1 MCLHLCVTWF
11 SSLYLQNLKTL
22 KAFIFKNIKIK
33 LRICGILERLIF
45 TFRGIWNVPYMANV
59 YLIKGKTLRS
69 EMNERNYFV
78 RDKLDP
84 DMALCRNAREMVGY
98 TMMACLN
105 VSVRWLAFPVLM
117 CHLFWCPFSFWF
129 VVLAN
134 FFGSVLKYWKQLWR
148 IIYLWN
154 IYL

>member
-1 MCLHLCVTWF
+1 
-11 SSLYLQNLKTL
+11 
-22 KAFIFKNIKIK
+22 
-33 LRICGILERLIF
+33 
-45 TFRGIWNVPYMANV
+45 MANV

-105 VSVRWLAFPVLM
+105 VLIKWLA
-117 CHLFWCPFSFWF
+117 
-129 VVLAN
+129 
-134 FFGSVLKYWKQLWR
+134 
-148 IIYLWN
+148 
-154 IYL
+154 